1 MKSLT
6 ITMLTC
12 LTFSFGA
19 LNVNAQAV
27 RKGDLM
33 ITGFSSYPNWGK
45 FLMET
50 ALSLDNVDNYS
61 VNGIPPSGLKL
72 EFMLSNEMSFTLDGI
87 YNNWKA
93 NWTSN
98 NGYNNEVKLSRT
110 RIQIGFNY
118 HIPDLDSEDLDLY
131 GGMAI
136 GTNSR
141 NVSFQSDNEFF
152 DIDQFVTNPFVSFPL
167 SSRLRFGGTYYLQ
180 ESIGINFE
188 IGTGGPV
195 VGLGIVVK
203 L

>member
-6 ITMLTC
+6 ITILTC
-12 LTFSFGA
+12 LMFTFGTS
-19 LNVNAQAV
+19 NVNAQAV

-50 ALSLDNVDNYS
+50 ALSLDNVNNYS
-61 VNGIPPSGLKL
+61 VTGIPPSGLKF
-72 EFMLSNEMSFTLDGI
+72 EYMLSNEMSFTLDGI
-87 YNNWKA
+87 YNSWKA
-93 NWTSN
+93 NWTGN
-98 NGYNNEVKLSRT
+98 NGYNNEVKLNRT

-141 NVSFQSDNEFF
+141 NVSFKSDNEFF
-152 DIDQFVTNPFVSFPL
+152 NIDQYVTNPFVSFPI
-167 SSRLRFGGTYYLQ
+167 SSRLRFGGTYYLK

-188 IGTGGPV
+188 VATGGPV
-195 VGLGIVVK
+195 IGLGVVVK